1 MEELVMDTKICFY
14 REWLSLPKNDFCIL
28 AMLAEQGGSF
38 KGSLA
43 DMCRILN
50 VAPGQTKTNA
60 RLKASIETLSANGY
74 ISHQKQGNTYTLAL
88 VPKGTEINVF
98 RKWVEDVIYVKGFE
112 NVSVAWEQV
121 LKMLIWV
128 YGQDGMAFYPARE
141 IGEELGVSEDV
152 VGAAYK
158 VLDKQFGSIAREPE
172 KYKNFNGEFRTKGQY
187 FIGAL
192 PWSRE

>member
-1 MEELVMDTKICFY
+1 MDSKVCFY
-14 REWLSLPKNDFCIL
+14 REWLTLPKNDFRIL

-43 DMCRILN
+43 DICRLLN
-50 VAPGQTKTNA
+50 ITPGQSKTNA
-60 RLKASIETLSANGY
+60 KLKESIETLSAEGF
-74 ISHQKQGNTYTLAL
+74 ITSQKQGNTYTLAL
-88 VPKGTEINVF
+88 IPKETEIEVW
-98 RKWVEDVIYVKGFE
+98 RKWVKDVIYVKGFE
-112 NVSVAWEQV
+112 HESVAWEPV

-128 YGQDGMAFYPARE
+128 YGQNGMAYHTAKE
-141 IGEELGVSEDV
+141 IGAELDVSGDV

-172 KYKNFNGEFRTKGQY
+172 KYKTFNGETRTKGQY
-187 FIGAL
+187 FIGAQ

>member
-1 MEELVMDTKICFY
+1 MDSKVRFY
-14 REWLSLPKNDFCIL
+14 REWLTLSKNDFRIL

-43 DMCRILN
+43 DMCRLLN
-50 VAPGQTKTNA
+50 VTTGQSKTNA
-60 RLKASIETLSANGY
+60 KLRTSIETLTANGY
-74 ISHQKQGNTYTLAL
+74 ISHQKQGNTYTLTL
-88 VPKGTEINVF
+88 IPKETEIKVF

-112 NVSVAWEQV
+112 NESVAWEQV

-128 YGQDGMAFYPARE
+128 YGQDGMAYYTARE
-141 IGEELGVSEDV
+141 IGEELGVSGDV

-172 KYKNFNGEFRTKGQY
+172 NYKTSNGEYRTKGQY
-187 FIGAL
+187 FIGAQ

>member
-1 MEELVMDTKICFY
+1 MDSKVRFY
-14 REWLSLPKNDFCIL
+14 REWLTLPKNDFRIL

-43 DMCRILN
+43 DMCRRLN
-50 VAPGQTKTNA
+50 ITAGQSKHNA
-60 RLKASIETLSANGY
+60 KLKASIEALTEERY
-74 ISHQKQGNTYTLAL
+74 ISHQKQGNTYTLTL
-88 VPKGTEINVF
+88 IPKGEEINVF

-112 NVSVAWEQV
+112 NESVAWEQV

-141 IGEELGVSEDV
+141 IGEELGVSADV
-152 VGAAYK
+152 VGSAYK

-172 KYKNFNGEFRTKGQY
+172 KYKTFNGEPRTKGQY

>member
-1 MEELVMDTKICFY
+1 MDSKVCFY
-14 REWLSLPKNDFCIL
+14 REWLILPKQNFGIL
-28 AMLAEQGGSF
+28 AMLAEQGGTF

-43 DMCRILN
+43 DMCRQLN
-50 VAPGQTKTNA
+50 IAPGQSKTNA
-60 RLKASIETLSANGY
+60 KLKATIEALTADGY
-74 ISHQKQGNTYTLAL
+74 ISHQKKGNTYTLDL
-88 VPKGTEINVF
+88 VPKETEIQVF

-112 NVSVAWEQV
+112 NESVAWEQV

-128 YGQDGMAFYPARE
+128 YGQNGMAFYPARDIAE
-141 IGEELGVSEDV
+141 DLGVSADV

-172 KYKNFNGEFRTKGQY
+172 KYKNFNGEHRIAGQY